1 MASTESSVST
11 DVLRTSAF
19 PAPAAALAR
28 AATRL
33 RSIDALRGLVIVLMA
48 LDHVRAFFTEV
59 RFDPLDVSQTTAA
72 LFMTR
77 WITHLCAPT
86 FVFLAG
92 TSAYLMS
99 RRMSP
104 AELGRFLLSRGAW
117 LIALEFTVVQF
128 GWFFNLRYDMGLFM
142 QVIWA
147 IGASMIALAAL
158 VHLRIG
164 TILVLSVAMIA
175 GHHLLDG
182 IDPARFGT
190 WAPLWNVLHV
200 KGQTPFA
207 FALYPL
213 VPWIGVMALGYCAG
227 TLFQL
232 DAAVRRRWLTAAGIG
247 ALAGFAA
254 LRLTNAYGDPQLW
267 AAQSSA
273 TMTLLSFLNVSKYP
287 PSLLYVLVTLGIA
300 CLLLAL
306 LESAR
311 HRVLEVL
318 STFGRVPLFV
328 YVLHIYVVHLAA
340 GVTAYATGHGT
351 QVLGN
356 LFLSL
361 PEGWGY
367 GLPVVY
373 AVWASVMLALYP
385 ACLWFARI
393 KSTRREW
400 WLAYL

>member
-1 MASTESSVST
+1 MSSTESTVST
-11 DVLRTSAF
+11 DVLRASAST
-19 PAPAAALAR
+19 APAATIAR
-28 AATRL
+28 ASTRL

-48 LDHVRAFFTEV
+48 LDHVRAFFTDV
-59 RFDPLDVSQTTAA
+59 RFDPLDLSQTTTA
-72 LFMTR
+72 LFVTR

-92 TSAYLMS
+92 VSAYLMS
-99 RRMSP
+99 RRMSRT
-104 AELGRFLLSRGAW
+104 ELGRFLFSRGAW

-128 GWFFNLRYDMGLFM
+128 GWFFNFRYELGLFM

-158 VHLRIG
+158 AHLRIA
-164 TILVLSVAMIA
+164 TILALAVAMIA

-182 IDPARFGT
+182 IDPAQFGA
-190 WAPLWNVLHV
+190 WAPLWHVLHV

-227 TLFQL
+227 TLFEL
-232 DAAVRRRWLTAAGIG
+232 DAPGRRRWLLAAGIG
-247 ALAGFAA
+247 ALAAFVA
-254 LRLTNAYGDPQLW
+254 LRYSNLYGDPHPW
-267 AAQSSA
+267 TAQSSA
-273 TMTLLSFLNVSKYP
+273 TMTLLSSINVSKYP
-287 PSLLYVLVTLGIA
+287 PSLHYVLVTLGIG
-300 CLLLAL
+300 CLLLTM

-311 HRVLEVL
+311 ERVLDVL
-318 STFGRVPLFV
+318 GTFGRVPLFV
-328 YVLHIYVVHLAA
+328 YILHIYVVHVAA
-340 GVTAYATGHGT
+340 GIAAYLAGHGT

-356 LFLSL
+356 LFLFL

-367 GLPVVY
+367 DLPVVY
-373 AVWASVMLALYP
+373 AVWALVMLALYP
-385 ACLWFARI
+385 ACRWFARV
-393 KSTRREW
+393 KATRREW

>member
-1 MASTESSVST
+1 MSSTEST
-11 DVLRTSAF
+11 LTTEVLRASAST
-19 PAPAAALAR
+19 APAAALAR
-28 AATRL
+28 ASTRL
-33 RSIDALRGLVIVLMA
+33 RSIDALRGLVILLMA
-48 LDHVRAFFTEV
+48 LDHVRAFFTEA

-92 TSAYLMS
+92 ASAYLMS
-99 RRMSP
+99 RRMSS
-104 AELGRFLLSRGAW
+104 AELSRFLLSRGAW
-117 LIALEFTVVQF
+117 LILLEFTVVQF
-128 GWFFNLRYDMGLFM
+128 GWFFNVRYDMGLFM

-158 VHLRIG
+158 AHLRIG
-164 TILVLSVAMIA
+164 TILAVAVAMIA

-182 IDPARFGT
+182 IDPAQFGA

-207 FALYPL
+207 LALYPL

-227 TLFQL
+227 TLFEL
-232 DAAVRRRWLTAAGIG
+232 DASARRKWLLRAGIG
-247 ALAGFAA
+247 ALATFVA
-254 LRLTNAYGDPQLW
+254 LRFSNLYGDLHPW
-267 AAQSSA
+267 AAQSSM
-273 TMTLLSFLNVSKYP
+273 TMTLLSFVNVSKYP
-287 PSLLYVLVTLGIA
+287 PSLLYVLVTLGIG
-300 CLLLAL
+300 CLLLTM

-311 HRVLEVL
+311 ERVLDVL
-318 STFGRVPLFV
+318 STFGRVPLFI
-328 YVLHIYVVHLAA
+328 YILHIYVVHLAA
-340 GVTAYATGHGT
+340 GIGAYLTGHGT

-361 PEGWGY
+361 PDGWGY
-367 GLPVVY
+367 GLPVIY
-373 AVWASVMLALYP
+373 AVWAAIMLALYP
-385 ACLWFARI
+385 ACRWFARV
-393 KSTRREW
+393 KATRREW